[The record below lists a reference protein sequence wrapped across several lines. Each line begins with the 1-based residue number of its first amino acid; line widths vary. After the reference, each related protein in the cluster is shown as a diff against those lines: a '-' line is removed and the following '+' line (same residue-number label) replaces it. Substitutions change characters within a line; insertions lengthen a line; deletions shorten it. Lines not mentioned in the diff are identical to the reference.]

1 MICIVCVNFILLF
14 SSCSD
19 RKSSIYAR
27 LEGEINIDYEYSSWK
42 RFSNYSL
49 GPVLEPMIFQKD
61 SVVLPKLFCVG
72 NNASHVRQIETVG
85 SWEIIHE
92 SPDSIII
99 NASNHPFTGKYL
111 VEFKRQFI
119 QSKLHFYVYLT
130 NDSTR
135 IIGEKYFLFAF
146 GIPKIAEHW
155 EDWRLSLKTCLD
167 NKSIHVPLLIHKYAK
182 GNNSS
187 SWQKYLDEY

>member
-1 MICIVCVNFILLF
+1 MLF

-27 LEGEINIDYEYSSWK
+27 LEGEIDIDYEYSSWK

-49 GPVLEPMIFQKD
+49 GPVLEPMNFQKD

-99 NASNHPFTGKYL
+99 NASNHPFSGKYL

-119 QSKLHFYVYLT
+119 LNKLHYYVYLT

-146 GIPKIAEHW
+146 GRPKIAEHW